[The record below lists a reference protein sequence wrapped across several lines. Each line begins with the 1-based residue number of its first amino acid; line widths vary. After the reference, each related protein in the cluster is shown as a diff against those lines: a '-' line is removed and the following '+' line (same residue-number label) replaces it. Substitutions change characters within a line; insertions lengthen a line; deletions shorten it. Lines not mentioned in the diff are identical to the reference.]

1 MFSRHKRTVETLTLR
16 RGIEEIT
23 LDLTCDTVCVKE
35 AKALLEA
42 IFSQV
47 LHDGM
52 AGLSCGVDTA
62 SGEPWLRY
70 HGRSES
76 SEGPASW
83 DMVPPPAFVYPAMI
97 KYLLG
102 AAELLPQMPLQGR
115 LRARCEDREL
125 VLMAKFGD
133 AFSFE
138 IKFPEPEG

>member
-1 MFSRHKRTVETLTLR
+1 MRRHKQTAETLTLR
-16 RGIEEIT
+16 RGPGEF
-23 LDLTCDTVCVKE
+23 DLELTRDTVCVKE

-42 IFSQV
+42 ILSQV
-47 LHDGM
+47 LNDEM
-52 AGLSCGVDTA
+52 AGLSCGVDSAT
-62 SGEPWLRY
+62 GEPWLKY

-83 DMVPPPAFVYPAMI
+83 DMEPPPVFVYPAMI
-97 KYLLG
+97 KYLLT

-133 AFSFE
+133 GLSFE
-138 IKFPEPEG
+138 IQFPETEG